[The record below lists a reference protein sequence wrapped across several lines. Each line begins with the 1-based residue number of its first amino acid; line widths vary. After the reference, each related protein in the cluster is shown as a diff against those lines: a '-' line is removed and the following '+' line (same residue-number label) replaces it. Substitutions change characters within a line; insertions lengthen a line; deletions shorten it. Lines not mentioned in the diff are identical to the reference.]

1 MHMYTLGTIWKIREF
16 PHPAGSTANTSFHLM
31 KWSEASSW
39 TGFNSWK
46 NIGKTTIQRKL
57 YCTTKGSLEFATIV
71 HLFLCLKFL
80 RAKKPVSRAPQEHSR
95 DSANESSC
103 YHYHSERSQTKFE
116 HQSATKFK
124 ICTRGSEVRNC
135 RDQRVF
141 FLPLVT
147 IADSPLNCCHKQQV
161 KKGRDGAVVLSTW
174 SVSNETENLMTNI
187 WFKLNQR
194 AKIP

>member
-1 MHMYTLGTIWKIREF
+1 MHIPSERFERSENSRIQLEALQTHLFTWWSGARLLPGQVSTWKNHYPTQIVLHHKRLARIRYHRPPFSLFEV
-16 PHPAGSTANTSFHLM
+16 
-31 KWSEASSW
+31 SSSQK
-39 TGFNSWK
+39 TGF
-46 NIGKTTIQRKL
+46 
-57 YCTTKGSLEFATIV
+57 
-71 HLFLCLKFL
+71 
-80 RAKKPVSRAPQEHSR
+80 RAPQEHSR

-103 YHYHSERSQTKFE
+103 YHYHSERSQAKFK

-124 ICTRGSEVRNC
+124 ICTHGSEVHNC
-135 RDQRVF
+135 RKQRVF
-141 FLPLVT
+141 FLPLIT
-147 IADSPLNCCHKQQV
+147 ITDSPLNFCHKQQV

>member
-1 MHMYTLGTIWKIREF
+1 
-16 PHPAGSTANTSFHLM
+16 M
-31 KWSEASSW
+31 KDQRIPASSW
-39 TGFNSWK
+39 KHRKHIFSLDEVEQGFFLDRFQLK
-46 NIGKTTIQRKL
+46 NIGKTTIQPKL
-57 YCTTKGSLEFATIV
+57 YCTTKGSLKFATIIC
-71 HLFLCLKFL
+71 LFLCLKFL
-80 RAKKPVSRAPQEHSR
+80 RAKKPVFRAPQEHSR

-103 YHYHSERSQTKFE
+103 YHYPSERSQTKFE

-161 KKGRDGAVVLSTW
+161 KKGRDGAVVLST
-174 SVSNETENLMTNI
+174 
-187 WFKLNQR
+187 
-194 AKIP
+194 